1 MERNLLTEEK
11 IKCSARGVFYRKG
24 YTATR
29 ISDIAINA
37 GVNRS
42 LVNYYFRS
50 KQALFEIIMK
60 ESIATLSEMIQAVI
74 NDEQTNIGNKI
85 DLIVTNYSTFLEN
98 NKELPSFIL
107 REIQTNPDKTLGYY
121 FDSLKGGFSGST
133 FYRQLEEHIEKQSLR
148 NSISAEHVI
157 INIISIC
164 IYPFLDDKL
173 MMKLINRDDT
183 LLFDSLIE
191 ERKYLNAFWI
201 KKTLN
206 LS

>member
-74 NDEQTNIGNKI
+74 NDEQTNIGNV
-85 DLIVTNYSTFLEN
+85 LS
-98 NKELPSFIL
+98 
-107 REIQTNPDKTLGYY
+107 
-121 FDSLKGGFSGST
+121 GGNDCEQG
-133 FYRQLEEHIEKQSLR
+133 LDR
-148 NSISAEHVI
+148 NGNGTVV
-157 INIISIC
+157 
-164 IYPFLDDKL
+164 FV
-173 MMKLINRDDT
+173 
-183 LLFDSLIE
+183 
-191 ERKYLNAFWI
+191 
-201 KKTLN
+201 
-206 LS
+206 